1 MCQVDRSRATIAKIH
16 NSFTITND
24 QTALSPLRV
33 LLVSENVAPQV
44 NGIARR
50 VTHYADGL
58 KELGCDVDLLCPESI
73 DESTGQ
79 PAVLPFINPWN
90 FTAKMFV
97 IRPKYFM
104 NLVLNKSSNYDVVHI
119 VLPANISGCL
129 LLSALRIARVMSTNG
144 GPSLVISWHCNL
156 IDYTAHILPGPIVS
170 TVKFLGTVAAGI
182 LPSLADRLL
191 TPTQATEPVL
201 TSLFKGRSGK
211 PTHHHYCITANLVFT
226 RPSLQ
231 SKQEISY
238 DIFISF
244 LSTYFVPSF
253 IMFILFHVQESATQE
268 CQRATSTPR

>member
-1 MCQVDRSRATIAKIH
+1 MCRASLVKVHVNGQKTVP
-16 NSFTITND
+16 
-24 QTALSPLRV
+24 PLRV

-58 KELGCDVDLLCPESI
+58 KELGCDVDLISPESA

-79 PAVLPFINPWN
+79 PAVLPFTNPWN

-104 NLVLNKSSNYDVVHI
+104 NLVLNKSADFDVVHI

-129 LLSALRIARVMSTNG
+129 LLSALRVARMMSRNG

-156 IDYTAHILPGPIVS
+156 VDYIAHILPGPIVGF
-170 TVKFLGTVAAGI
+170 VKFTGTVAAGI

-201 TSLFKGRSGK
+201 TSLFEGRSGK
-211 PTHHHYCITANLVFT
+211 SATLKTIYN
-226 RPSLQ
+226 
-231 SKQEISY
+231 
-238 DIFISF
+238 
-244 LSTYFVPSF
+244 
-253 IMFILFHVQESATQE
+253 LFHFIIL
-268 CQRATSTPR
+268 

>member
-1 MCQVDRSRATIAKIH
+1 MCQVDRSRATNVAKIH
-16 NSFTITND
+16 DSSTIINGQNT
-24 QTALSPLRV
+24 LSPLRV

-58 KELGCDVDLLCPESI
+58 KELGCDVDLLCPESV

-79 PAVLPFINPWN
+79 PAVLPFTNPWN
-90 FTAKMFV
+90 FTAEMFV

-104 NLVLNKSSNYDVVHI
+104 NLVLNESSNYDVVHI

-129 LLSALRIARVMSTNG
+129 LLSALRIARMMSSNG

-156 IDYTAHILPGPIVS
+156 IDYTAHILPGPIVGM
-170 TVKFLGTVAAGI
+170 VKFLGTIAAGI

-201 TSLFKGRSGK
+201 TSLFKERSGK
-211 PTHHHYCITANLVFT
+211 PTHHDYHTTTNFVYTL
-226 RPSLQ
+226 
-231 SKQEISY
+231 
-238 DIFISF
+238 SF
-244 LSTYFVPSF
+244 
-253 IMFILFHVQESATQE
+253 
-268 CQRATSTPR
+268 